1 MLILEGNYLR
11 TESGTAKKRVLIVP
25 ILLSFQGKNVSP
37 KYNGSITEIDWR
49 AVETLGVNPSLTPKR
64 YGYAYDSTNRLLAG
78 YYQNPNN

>member
-1 MLILEGNYLR
+1 M
-11 TESGTAKKRVLIVP
+11 IVP